1 MIEDND
7 VVMKDVGCWFWE
19 QGISKEVGGESK

>member
-7 VVMKDVGCWFWE
+7 VMKDVGCWFWE